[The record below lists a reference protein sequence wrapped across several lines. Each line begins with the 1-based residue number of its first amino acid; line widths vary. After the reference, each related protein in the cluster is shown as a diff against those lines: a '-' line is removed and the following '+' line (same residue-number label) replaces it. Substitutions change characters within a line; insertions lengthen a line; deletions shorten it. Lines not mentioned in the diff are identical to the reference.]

1 MPSPL
6 SAERWKS
13 LEPLIDAAADLPRDR
28 RPAFLGQACGGDTG
42 LRAELEHLLLHYERD
57 DTLLDH
63 PAAQRF
69 ESLLGVVA
77 FQPPELING
86 NYRIERKLGQ
96 GGMATV
102 YLAHDLRHDR
112 KVARQGAAS
121 RAGRGVSAPSSS
133 WPRSGPWPSLQHPH
147 ILPLH
152 DSGRSRRAAVLRHA
166 VRRGRDA
173 PAAHRAGAQLDPEEA
188 VRITREVASALDSAH
203 RHGVIHRD
211 IKPEN
216 ILLGEGGRAGGGFRH
231 RVGHQHRVGA
241 GPEPDRDGL
250 LARRAT

>member
-102 YLAHDLRHDR
+102 YLAHDVRHDR
-112 KVARQGAAS
+112 KVAVKVLHPELSAAF
-121 RAGRGVSAPSSS
+121 
-133 WPRSGPWPSLQHPH
+133 RSEQFLAEIRTMAQLQHPH
-147 ILPLH
+147 ILQLH
-152 DSGRSRRAAVLRHA
+152 DSG
-166 VRRGRDA
+166 
-173 PAAHRAGAQLDPEEA
+173 
-188 VRITREVASALDSAH
+188 EV
-203 RHGVIHRD
+203 
-211 IKPEN
+211 
-216 ILLGEGGRAGGGFRH
+216 
-231 RVGHQHRVGA
+231 
-241 GPEPDRDGL
+241 DGL
-250 LARRAT
+250 LFYVMPYVEGETLRQRIEREHNWIPRRRCASRARWPARSTPPTATA